1 MKRRAHIIILMAVLF
16 VFVGCAQYLSGVSVE
31 TMASKGWSNMTP
43 QERSIMFLH
52 AYNSQ
57 YRDYLEMADMTDLT
71 EVQKTIMRAK
81 KSVLKEV
88 YPLIGV
94 YIEVVEAGGVVSQ
107 DLENQIL
114 KLLNSI
120 GSRLGD

>member
-16 VFVGCAQYLSGVSVE
+16 VFVGCATYMTGASIE
-31 TMASKGWSNMTP
+31 TMEGKDWSTLTAK
-43 QERSIMFLH
+43 QKTILLLH

-57 YRDYLEMADMTDLT
+57 YRDYLEMAGMADLT
-71 EVQKTIMRAK
+71 EVQKVIMRAK

-88 YPLIGV
+88 YPLIGI
-94 YIEVVEAGGVVSQ
+94 YIEVVDSGGVVSP
-107 DLENQIL
+107 DLEDQIL
-114 KLLNSI
+114 RLLNSI